1 MSKANDEAQTAM
13 ERAVRYAA
21 FIGAIEH
28 SRNEWEAAL
37 LAGKDVAA
45 GDVFETIEALGAAY
59 GEDVWV
65 WTEGICVEREG
76 RIDVFEISDRL
87 RDVVL
92 PRGEDDGYD
101 MEDEMLEILDDPD
114 YAERSEDL

>member
-1 MSKANDEAQTAM
+1 MSGANEEMQTAM

-21 FIGAIEH
+21 FVTAIEH

-45 GDVFETIEALGAAY
+45 VDVFETIEALGAAY

-92 PRGEDDGYD
+92 PRGEDDGHED
-101 MEDEMLEILDDPD
+101 TDEMLEILDDPD
-114 YAERSEDL
+114 YAERLEE